1 MAFVTL
7 AVLMGGAMLVVGLLQ
22 GPGRDHRGNDVLAM
36 SSFNIPHA
44 DASVMGPLTL
54 LLINDHPAATSAVVQ
69 GEIDRLVRLHRD
81 HGWEV
86 ILDNEEAEVAVR
98 MCLPTGPV
106 DPDAANPLLRNTLL
120 DFDLG
125 GVLRIKS
132 LPGEGPPEQRIESV
146 MIAVPDSDD
155 APLLRLVVPGAE

>member
-7 AVLMGGAMLVVGLLQ
+7 AVLMGVAMLVVVLLR
-22 GPGRDHRGNDVLAM
+22 GPGRDYRGNDVLAM

-54 LLINDHPAATSAVVQ
+54 LLINDHPAGTSAAVQ
-69 GEIDRLVRLHRD
+69 GEIERLVRLHREQ
-81 HGWEV
+81 GWEV
-86 ILDNEEAEVAVR
+86 VLDDKEAEVAVR
-98 MCLPTGPV
+98 MYLPTGPV
-106 DPDAANPLLRNTLL
+106 DPDAAHPLLRNTLL

-125 GVLRIKS
+125 GVIRIKS

-146 MIAVPDSDD
+146 MIAMPISDN
-155 APLLRLVVPGAE
+155 APLVRLVVPVAE